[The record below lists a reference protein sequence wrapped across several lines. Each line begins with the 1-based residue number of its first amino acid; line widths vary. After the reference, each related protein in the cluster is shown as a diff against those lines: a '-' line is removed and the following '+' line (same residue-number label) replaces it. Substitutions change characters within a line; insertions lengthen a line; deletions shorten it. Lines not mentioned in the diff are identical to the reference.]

1 METVDVLLSGNILPG
16 TDLAAAAEQLSG
28 LTGLTK
34 EQAQALISS
43 GKERVVKRGV
53 SAAVGQRYVDKFT
66 AMGI

>member
-53 SAAVGQRYVDKFT
+53 SAAVG
-66 AMGI
+66 